1 MRLKRSKIGG
11 VRKIYTL
18 VVLVLGIAIIFVS
31 FVRASLEISAQEDN
45 EGKSRGDIIEV
56 EIEKS
61 NGERII
67 EVYQIP
73 QVRMLPTNIFYG
85 IKEIRDYLWLQF
97 SRDNFEKIKMAMF
110 LADKNLAESVVLSNK
125 GQKAKALKSGEKAVD
140 KLEYAWTMLGGER
153 DNRSIDLRNK
163 IYRAVIV
170 YDQMIRKMGGEGV
183 DKNKYEEIENKIKTF
198 KEKEEKFNLG

>member
-1 MRLKRSKIGG
+1 

-18 VVLVLGIAIIFVS
+18 VVLVLGIVIIFVS
-31 FVRASLEISAQEDN
+31 FVRASLEINTQEDN
-45 EGKSRGDIIEV
+45 EGKLRGDILEV

-67 EVYQIP
+67 EVYRIP
-73 QVRMLPTNIFYG
+73 QVRMLSTNIFYS

-97 SRDNFEKIKMAMF
+97 SRDKFEKVKMAMF
-110 LADKNLAESVVLSNK
+110 LADKKLAESVVLNNK

-163 IYRAVIV
+163 VRRAVII
-170 YDQMIRKMGGEGV
+170 YDQVIRKMGGKGV

>member
-1 MRLKRSKIGG
+1 M
-11 VRKIYTL
+11 RKIYTL
-18 VVLVLGIAIIFVS
+18 VVLVLGIVIIFVS

-45 EGKSRGDIIEV
+45 EGKLRGNILEV

-67 EVYQIP
+67 EAYRIP

-97 SRDNFEKIKMAMF
+97 SKDKFEKVKMAIF

-125 GQKAKALKSGEKAVD
+125 DQKERALKSGEKAVE
-140 KLEYAWTMLGGER
+140 KLEYAWTMLGEER

-163 IYRAVIV
+163 IHQAVVV
-170 YDQMIRKMGGEGV
+170 YDQVIRKMGGEGV

-198 KEKEEKFNLG
+198 KEKEEKVFGG